1 MRRKGGPVRIGSGK
15 TRQLVA
21 ATLVALAL
29 APGLASAISTL
40 GTVKVS
46 EEVSAPTPME
56 TVRVTAPRGSSGGGI
71 VNFDAVRVIGVRG
84 GGRIPTLGVVSA
96 IRPNLGDLG
105 APSQSRDPEM
115 PCDQTTGA
123 AMTAGNPV
131 VFSTGNK
138 VEFETDFAADVEM
151 GLSLTRTYNHYW
163 TGTGIFGRHW
173 LSNFDYSLA
182 SAEPGPNAANIWLQ
196 RPDGR
201 SIKFQR
207 TALGRWEEA
216 KAQAIAYVTLSGNV
230 YTHNSEDGLVEQ
242 YNANGYI
249 TRLASRQ
256 GVAWTFSYS
265 NNYLQRVTHT
275 SGRYVQFTWTNGQL
289 TKVTDPGGN
298 AYTFTYTA
306 NALGSGRHRL
316 ATANPPGTPGTTVQ
330 YHYEDARFPGG
341 LTGKSF
347 NGLRYSNFAYDANG
361 RATLSEHAGG
371 VERYTFAYELNPS
384 TSPAPPPPPP
394 PPAGGSCDPNTG
406 RCTHPLSIGD
416 RLRTAAVAPMA
427 VAASAPTGTIRRT
440 VVTNPLGKQTSY
452 EFENGRLIATI
463 GLASAHCAAASKA
476 IVYDANGYPS
486 IAEDFNGNKT
496 YTTYNAK
503 AQLLELRE
511 AVGTPVERTTTYAWS
526 STNRMTRQTLPGQV
540 ETTWTYDSKD
550 RLTSVAAKNLSANGV
565 AGQARKTTFAYTVH
579 GNGMLAST
587 TVDGPIAGT
596 ADQVV
601 SRYDATGALTA
612 QESSIGAVTFADH
625 NALGQPGK
633 VTGLNG
639 DVAEFAYDA
648 RGRLVRARRFPTG
661 TAADTTYRYLSSG
674 LLGAVTR
681 PDGQVRTYAYDAA
694 RRLVAESEPEDG
706 GSHAVIEYTLDP
718 MSLVTQTVVRSGLQP
733 APPDSTIRGV
743 IDGVA
748 GSESAGYVVRGWACA
763 SYYDAPIP
771 VHMYLGGPAGAGIG
785 FSGYIADLPSDP
797 GVAEACESQGTAHR
811 FNIPITT
818 AMRQQHGGKTI
829 YVHGISPVGGNNLT
843 IAASGSF
850 RIPAIQSTNPPPNPP
865 PGGGGWCNPN
875 TGICQQ
881 PVGIEIDIVSGPQT
895 SVGALSST
903 DGIAYRRI
911 VDYDE
916 LGRVRG
922 VRGNNGQLTT
932 YTYDLNG
939 SVLTEKNAYNH
950 VTTHHYDALN
960 RLVRTVNA
968 LGYSTYYEYNAL
980 DLPTKVTDPRGN
992 ATSYVIDGF
1001 GQVLKQTSPD
1011 TGVTTFQFNAAGL
1024 NTRMTRNDGSWLTY
1038 TYDGLGRL
1046 TGATSGSDTLAYGYD
1061 WCGNG
1066 KGRLCNADSPT
1077 STRHF
1082 GYTPEGAIAITR
1094 DVTPSSDDWTH
1105 YAYDAVGRLGGISY
1119 ASGTS
1124 VGYGYHRGRLAVIQA
1139 TINGVTRTVA
1149 DQFKYSPTGAMT
1161 RMMYGNATVKDREYD
1176 LDGRLTI
1183 THDHGW
1189 LGHTYGYNALDEV
1202 TSIQNWS
1209 RTQYNQNFGYDP
1221 LSRLTSIAS
1230 PVGNQSFTFDA
1241 NGNRTLHQWDHG
1253 EGYQVASNSNRM
1265 TVAAN
1270 QTLVY
1275 DGRGNRARQQF
1286 VGSTTIYDYDGFNRL
1301 VSVQRDVA
1309 ASYTN
1314 PNYADIHLPAGTT
1327 TYAINAL
1334 GQRTAK
1340 SGPLGS
1346 ARFVYGGQNTLMSE
1360 VTGGQW
1366 TDHIWMGSEPIGFV
1380 RGGQLYFT
1388 HADRLG
1394 RPEIVTDT
1402 SGRHRWYAANYAYD
1416 RAVLGST
1423 IGDYNLGFPG
1433 QYYDAETGFW
1443 YNGFR
1448 DYDGRTGTYLQSDPI
1463 GLNGG
1468 MNTYSYVQGNPNS
1481 FVDPL
1486 GLVGWSGTITIGS
1499 GGRGGAGAAMGIA
1512 SLTSECVNGQ
1522 MVSAKVALG
1531 GAGVAIGSPVALTVS
1546 QVTLTGG
1553 NIMYPDASDLEGEFY
1568 MAGASFAVGGGASA
1582 INLRIGSVASA
1593 GVGGQAGWDA
1603 SMSLLYGGAKIM
1615 GAPVSSE
1622 CGCGR

>member
-1 MRRKGGPVRIGSGK
+1 M
-15 TRQLVA
+15 T
-21 ATLVALAL
+21 
-29 APGLASAISTL
+29 
-40 GTVKVS
+40 
-46 EEVSAPTPME
+46 
-56 TVRVTAPRGSSGGGI
+56 VTAPRGGGG
-71 VNFDAVRVIGVRG
+71 G
-84 GGRIPTLGVVSA
+84 GTPTLATVKAV
-96 IRPNLGDLG
+96 RPNLGDPG
-105 APSQSRDPEM
+105 APSQSRDPQVT
-115 PCDQTTGA
+115 CDQTSGTS
-123 AMTAGNPV
+123 MTAGNPV

-138 VEFETDFAADVEM
+138 VEFESDFQAEGEM
-151 GLSLTRTYNHYW
+151 GLFLTRTYNHYW
-163 TGTGIFGRHW
+163 TGVGLFGQHW
-173 LSNFDYSLA
+173 LSNFDYSLTA
-182 SAEPGPNAANIWLQ
+182 SQTGADAVNLWLQ

-201 SIKFQR
+201 RIKFNR
-207 TALGRWEEA
+207 TASGRWEED
-216 KAQAIAYVTLSGNV
+216 KPQAIAYVTLSGNV
-230 YTHNSEDGLVEQ
+230 YTHNTEEGLIEQ
-242 YNANGYI
+242 YNINGYI

-256 GVAWTFSYS
+256 GVAWTFSYT

-275 SGRYVQFTWTNGQL
+275 SGRYVQLTWSNGQL
-289 TKVTDPGGN
+289 TKVTDPAGN

-316 ATANPPGTPGTTVQ
+316 ATATPPGAPGTTVQ
-330 YHYEDARFPGG
+330 YHYEDVRFPGG

-371 VERYTFAYELNPS
+371 VERYTFAYELNASAP
-384 TSPAPPPPPP
+384 PAPRPPPPPP
-394 PPAGGSCDPNTG
+394 SGGVCDT
-406 RCTHPLSIGD
+406 RTHVCSVPMSVGD
-416 RLRTAAVAPMA
+416 RLRTTASVPTATAAN
-427 VAASAPTGTIRRT
+427 AAAGTIRRAI
-440 VVTNPLGKQTSY
+440 VTNPLGKQTSY
-452 EFENGRLIATI
+452 EFESGKLIATI
-463 GLASAHCAAASKA
+463 GVASAHCAAASKA

-486 IAEDFNGNKT
+486 ITEDFNNNKT
-496 YTTYNAK
+496 YTTYNARG
-503 AQLLELRE
+503 QLLELRQ

-526 STNRMTRQTLPGQV
+526 ASNRMTRRTLVGQV

-550 RLTSVAAKNLSANGV
+550 RPTSIAMKNLSANGV
-565 AGQARKTTFAYTVH
+565 AGQVRKTTFAYTVH
-579 GNGMLAST
+579 GNGLLAST
-587 TVDGPIAGT
+587 SVDGPIAGT
-596 ADQVV
+596 ADQII
-601 SRYDATGALTA
+601 SRYDATGAQTA
-612 QESSIGAVTFADH
+612 EESSIGAVTFSDH

-639 DVAEFAYDA
+639 EVAQFSYDA
-648 RGRLVRARRFPTG
+648 RGRLVRARRFPAG
-661 TAADTTYRYLSSG
+661 TPADTTYRYLSSG
-674 LLGAVTR
+674 LLGAVTQ

-718 MSLVTQTVVRSGLQP
+718 MSLVTQTIVRSGARP

-743 IDGVA
+743 IDGVF
-748 GSESAGYVVRGWACA
+748 GNEGAGYSVSGWACA

-771 VHMYLGGPAGAGIG
+771 VHMYLGGPAGSGTG
-785 FSGYIADLPSDP
+785 FSGYNANLPSESA
-797 GVAEACESQGTAHR
+797 VSTACESQGSAHR
-811 FNIPITT
+811 FTISITT
-818 AMRQQHGGKTI
+818 AMRQQHGGKAI
-829 YVHGISPVGGNNLT
+829 HIHGISPAGGANLT
-843 IAASGSF
+843 IANSGSF
-850 RIPAIQSTNPPPNPP
+850 RIPAMPSTNPPPTRPDPP
-865 PGGGGWCNPN
+865 DRGWCDPR
-875 TGICQQ
+875 TGICYD
-881 PVGIEIDIVSGPQT
+881 PMGIEIDIVSGQRT
-895 SVGALSST
+895 SVEAQSST
-903 DGIAYRRI
+903 GGIAYRRI

-932 YTYDLNG
+932 YTYDHNG
-939 SVLTEKNAYNH
+939 NVLTEKNAYNH

-960 RLVRTVNA
+960 RLVRTVDA
-968 LGYSTYYEYNAL
+968 LGHSTYYEYNAL
-980 DLPTKVTDPRGN
+980 DLLTKVTDPRGN
-992 ATSYVIDGF
+992 ATIYVIDGF

-1011 TGVTTFQFNAAGL
+1011 TGVTSFQFNAAGL
-1024 NTRMTRNDGSWLTY
+1024 NTRMTRNDGSWLAY

-1046 TGATSGSDTLAYGYD
+1046 IGSTSGDATLAYGYD

-1094 DVTPSSDDWTH
+1094 DVTPTSDDWTH

-1149 DQFKYSPTGAMT
+1149 DQFHYSPTGAMT
-1161 RMMYGNATVKDREYD
+1161 RMVYGNATVKDREYD

-1221 LSRLTSIAS
+1221 LSRLTSITS
-1230 PVGNQSFTFDA
+1230 PIGNQSFTFDA
-1241 NGNRTLHQWDHG
+1241 NGNRTYHQWL
-1253 EGYQVASNSNRM
+1253 SNESYTTQPGSNRLLSSDHQF
-1265 TVAAN
+1265 T
-1270 QTLVY
+1270 Y
-1275 DGRGNRARQQF
+1275 DGRGNRRTKSWN
-1286 VGSTTIYDYDGFNRL
+1286 GSTSTYHYDGFNRL
-1301 VSVQRDVA
+1301 SSVSRDVGVTD
-1309 ASYTN
+1309 TN
-1314 PNYADIHLPAGTT
+1314 PNYVTTTYPGGTT

-1346 ARFVYGGQNTLMSE
+1346 TRFVYGGQNTLMSE
-1360 VTGGQW
+1360 VTSGQW

-1416 RAVLGST
+1416 RAVLDST

-1463 GLNGG
+1463 GLAGG
-1468 MNTYSYVQGNPNS
+1468 LNTYSYVGGNPVNV
-1481 FVDPL
+1481 VDPL
-1486 GLVGWSGTITIGS
+1486 GLWSVTLSGYFPTGVLGPVGPGGGVMIAGQGMRVESASLRIGAGAGAGVSVNPFGTPPDANHFNLQGCESKNGVGVYADASASVGFVGAGVGANYGGTQGVS
-1499 GGRGGAGAAMGIA
+1499 GGRAVFWQEYGGFSSGPSIVTPRFGSGAQVGAGLE
-1512 SLTSECVNGQ
+1512 LTHYF
-1522 MVSAKVALG
+1522 
-1531 GAGVAIGSPVALTVS
+1531 P
-1546 QVTLTGG
+1546 
-1553 NIMYPDASDLEGEFY
+1553 
-1568 MAGASFAVGGGASA
+1568 
-1582 INLRIGSVASA
+1582 
-1593 GVGGQAGWDA
+1593 
-1603 SMSLLYGGAKIM
+1603 
-1615 GAPVSSE
+1615 
-1622 CGCGR
+1622 